1 MIDQQQSDRF
11 FTNLVFRLEVYLDR
25 EVILFIELI
34 PAFKISLLQKFWVR
48 LIGVI
53 KIKTSVGV
61 LA

>member
-34 PAFKISLLQKFWVR
+34 PAFKISLFDR
-48 LIGVI
+48 
-53 KIKTSVGV
+53 SFEYD
-61 LA
+61 